1 MAVPRHHREHAPASV
16 ACGVVT
22 SSDSR
27 NAESDESGKL
37 IRDLLVQAGHTVPF
51 YRVVKDESDALLAA
65 VDEASKGC
73 DAIITNGGTG
83 LARRDVTI
91 ATFLPRME
99 RTMPGFGELFRRLS
113 YDAIGTAAWLSGA
126 TAGIYRGRLLFCLP
140 GSPDACRLA
149 VEQLILP
156 ELAHAVGVLRR

>member
-1 MAVPRHHREHAPASV
+1 MAVPRHHKEHAPASV

-27 NAESDESGKL
+27 NPETDESGAL
-37 IRDLLVQAGHTVPF
+37 IRNLLRSAGHTVPF
-51 YRVVKDESDALLAA
+51 YRVVKDEPDAIAAA
-65 VDEASKGC
+65 VDEASRTC

-91 ATFLPRME
+91 PALLPNME

-113 YDAIGTAAWLSGA
+113 YDSIGSAAWLSGA
-126 TAGIYRGRLLFCLP
+126 TAGVYRGRLLFCLP

-149 VEQLILP
+149 MEKLILP